1 MQNISDAR
9 AARADLLDRA
19 ARGEDVTIQQLR
31 DADDSVR
38 RAESDDAL
46 AAAVAASRVRQQHE
60 AAIEAL
66 RARAEAL
73 STALRHAIDGA
84 AEAAA
89 ALDAAMMPARA
100 AADRFT
106 AAMEMV
112 VQLDREAHRFNGI
125 EAEAAA
131 AANPV
136 LAALPPGT
144 APRAETCRH
153 GGATGFGEPV
163 RAELV
168 QCQRYPGRAL
178 PAGQHDNVLTQ
189 SPGDIVRIAAG
200 RLAPPA

>member
-1 MQNISDAR
+1 MRETENAK
-9 AARADLLDRA
+9 AARSALLDRA

-31 DADDSVR
+31 DADDAVR

-46 AAAVAASRVRQQHE
+46 AAAVAASRVRQGHE

-66 RARAEAL
+66 RQRAVDL

-89 ALDAAMMPARA
+89 ALDAAMTPARE
-100 AADRFT
+100 AADRFN
-106 AAMEMV
+106 AAMALIV
-112 VQLDREAHRFNGI
+112 RLDREANHFNGL
-125 EAEAAA
+125 EMEFAA

-136 LAALPPGT
+136 LAGLPPGER
-144 APRAETCRH
+144 PRASTCIH

-168 QCQRYPGRAL
+168 QRQRHPARAL
-178 PAGQHDNVLTQ
+178 PAGQSDNVLHR
-189 SPGDIVRIAAG
+189 SPAEILRATAG
-200 RLAPPA
+200 RLAPST